1 MDAALQ
7 RRVQRY
13 GWDKAAAWYEQYWQ
27 NQLEPAQTKLL
38 QLTGLQPGDAV
49 LDIACGTGLLSFRM
63 AGSVI
68 PSGNVTAT
76 DISDRMIEFAARSAA
91 EKNISNISF
100 RRMEAEELSVDDNAY
115 DAVICSL
122 GLMYVTDAQ
131 QSVNEMYRATRPGG
145 RSAALVW
152 GQRNACGWAD
162 IFPIVESRV
171 TSEVCPLFFRL
182 GTGNTLQQVF
192 EQAGFENVSTAR
204 MNTMLLYASGDDAG
218 GAAFIGGPVAM
229 AWSRFS
235 DTVKKEAMADYLA
248 SIEKYKQGTGY
259 AIPGEF
265 VIVTGHKK

>member
-27 NQLEPAQTKLL
+27 NQLEPAQTRLL
-38 QLTGLQPGDAV
+38 QLAGLQPGEKV
-49 LDIACGTGLLSFRM
+49 LDIACGTGRLSFRM
-63 AGSVI
+63 AESVM
-68 PSGNVTAT
+68 PGGTVTAT
-76 DISDRMIEFAARSAA
+76 DISDRMIEFAARSAT

-100 RRMEAEELSVDDNAY
+100 QRMEAEELTVDDNAY
-115 DAVICSL
+115 DAVMCSL

-131 QSVNEMYRATRPGG
+131 QSVDELFRATRPGG

-152 GQRNACGWAD
+152 GQRSACGWAD

-182 GTGNTLQQVF
+182 GTGSSLQLTY
-192 EQAGFENVSTAR
+192 EHAGFENVSMVR
-204 MNTMLLYASGDDAG
+204 MNTTLFYASGEDAG

-235 DTVKKEAMADYLA
+235 DAVKKEAMADYLA

-265 VIVTGHKK
+265 VIVTGYKK